1 MRPAPPEPD
10 TPNIGRRKP
19 FVALVEPEDAI
30 EKHSRKWQA
39 ALIGVGALA
48 VALLDVVIRVVT

>member
-1 MRPAPPEPD
+1 MRPAPPDPD
-10 TPNIGRRKP
+10 TPNVGRRKP

-39 ALIGVGALA
+39 ALVASGALA
-48 VALLDVVIRVVT
+48 VALVDVVARLVF